1 MINRKD
7 FKRTAK
13 VRTLIKLYEIVHQ
26 DEGRGFIVLSW
37 DFSWSGIFALLL
49 EKIAI
54 NLVIGRHAKVIIA
67 VINTI
72 NDADRD
78 FFST

>member
-7 FKRTAK
+7 FERTTK
-13 VRTLIKLYEIVHQ
+13 IRTLIKLYEIVHQ

-49 EKIAI
+49 DKITI
-54 NLVIGRHAKVIIA
+54 YVVVGGHAKMVITI
-67 VINTI
+67 INTI
-72 NDADRD
+72 NDTNRD
-78 FFST
+78 FFGT